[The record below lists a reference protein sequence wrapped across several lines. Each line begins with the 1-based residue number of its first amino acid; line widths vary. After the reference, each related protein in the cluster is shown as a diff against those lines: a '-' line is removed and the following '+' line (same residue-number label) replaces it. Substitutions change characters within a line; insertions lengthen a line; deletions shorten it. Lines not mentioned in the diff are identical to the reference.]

1 MLNGMVKLAYSRYLA
16 KRKVSRIE
24 KGDHRLMIT
33 FPFDGSI

>member
-1 MLNGMVKLAYSRYLA
+1 MAWEKQTILDASQNARYQE
-16 KRKVSRIE
+16 K

>member
-1 MLNGMVKLAYSRYLA
+1 MVKLAYSRYLA